1 MEIIRI
7 NIDDKRFE
15 EFKGFPFRIYP
26 ADSIRLRQSEGI
38 NEAFLRHIYMLY
50 DGEELKGR
58 LALYDNP
65 DLEYQSKKSFCIGNY
80 ECVDEKDC
88 ARLLLHAA
96 QDDAKS
102 AGAEYVIGPMNGSTW
117 DNYRFSAHNGSP
129 NFLLE
134 PYHHIYY
141 NKQWQDNG
149 FQVISKYVSNYESE
163 IVCDQPTVLQR
174 EKELLDAGLIIRNVN
189 LDRYEEELER
199 LYPFVMLTFQTNFLY
214 TPVSWEHF
222 REKYTEARAIII
234 AENLLIAE
242 DSEGNI
248 VGFVFVYDDLYNR
261 KEKSLV
267 VKTIGRH
274 PDKKWSGLGQVLAN
288 RVVRRA
294 KNLGYQSLVHA
305 FIFEKGTSVNLSAMF
320 LGNSAKNYILYGK
333 EI

>member
-7 NIDDKRFE
+7 SPSDKKFE
-15 EFKGFPFRIYP
+15 EFKNFPSKIYP

-38 NEAFLRHIYMLY
+38 NEAFLVHIYMLY
-50 DGEELKGR
+50 EGAELKGR
-58 LALYDNP
+58 LALYKNP
-65 DLEYQSKKSFCIGNY
+65 DLIYQSKKSFCIGNY
-80 ECVDEKDC
+80 ECVDEMAC
-88 ARLLLHAA
+88 AGFLLNAA
-96 QDDAKS
+96 LEDAKS
-102 AGAEYVIGPMNGSTW
+102 DGAEFVIGPMNGSTW
-117 DNYRFSAHNGSP
+117 DNYRFSAHNDLP

-134 PYHHIYY
+134 PYHHLYY
-141 NKQWQDNG
+141 NTQWEGSG
-149 FQVISKYVSNYESE
+149 FGAISRYVSNFESE
-163 IVCDQPTVLQR
+163 IICDHPAILQR
-174 EKELLDAGLIIRNVN
+174 EKELLNEGVVIRNVN
-189 LDRYEEELER
+189 LDQYESELEK
-199 LYPFVMLTFQTNFLY
+199 LYPFVMLSFQTNFLY

-222 REKYTEARAIII
+222 REKYTEAKAIIVP
-234 AENLLIAE
+234 ENLLIAE
-242 DSEGNI
+242 DSNGSI

-305 FIFEKGTSVNLSAMF
+305 FIFEKGTSVNLSSMF
-320 LGNSAKNYILYGK
+320 KGNSSKNYILYGK